1 MTTSRASRSE
11 QGRNRPIWQVRS
23 GAKSAPKAFPRPLP
37 PDAHGREAP
46 ARESL
51 AALPAAAQLFVVAV
65 SGVGSLVVIQSMP
78 YIGGGHPAMFA
89 VFMGVSL
96 LASMAKIAIPV
107 PGSASTLTAC
117 HVIDVATL
125 ILCGTDSAVLVAA
138 WGGWTQSIF
147 RSARRNPAH
156 RIVFSIAALA
166 LTMRAAGA
174 AYLWLGG
181 QAGVWSAPPQLEP
194 IVAAGTVVFLINSGL
209 VAAAIALSTRGSV
222 FQVWFDSFFSSW
234 PSYVIGMGLAAAIS
248 IGIERGSYWL
258 LPLLAAPLALV
269 HRNFVDCLGR
279 MSDAITDPLTGLP
292 NQRYLVEHAT
302 RELARARRNGSRLAV
317 VVMDL
322 DGFKSIND
330 IEGHAAGD
338 AVLRAVAG
346 RLRHSIRSHDVCA
359 RYGGDEFLL
368 VLADCGSEEA
378 QWRTEELRSAVS
390 AIDVSF
396 WSVEKTPLT
405 ISAGTAVFPDDGDSL
420 ERLFVA
426 ADGRMYECKYGRP
439 AAAVQN
445 SNRC

>member
-11 QGRNRPIWQVRS
+11 KGRNRPIWQVRP
-23 GAKSAPKAFPRPLP
+23 GAASAPKPFPCPLP
-37 PDAHGREAP
+37 PAGHSREAP
-46 ARESL
+46 APETL
-51 AALPAAAQLFVVAV
+51 AALPAVAQLFVVAV

-78 YIGGGHPAMFA
+78 YIGGGHPVLFA
-89 VFMGVSL
+89 VFMGISL
-96 LASMAKIAIPV
+96 LASMAKITIPV

-125 ILCGTDSAVLVAA
+125 ILCGTDSAVLVGA
-138 WGGWTQSIF
+138 WGAWTQSIF
-147 RSARRNPAH
+147 RSARRNPIH
-156 RIVFSIAALA
+156 QIVFSIAALA

-174 AYLWLGG
+174 TYLWLGG
-181 QAGVWSAPPQLEP
+181 QAGVWSVPPQLEP
-194 IVAAGTVVFLINSGL
+194 FVAAATVVFFINSGL
-209 VAAAIALSTRGSV
+209 VAAAIALSTRASI

-234 PSYVIGMGLAAAIS
+234 PSYVIGVGLAAALS

-269 HRNFVDCLGR
+269 HRNFMDYLGR

-302 RELARARRNGSRLAV
+302 RELARARRNGGKLAV

-330 IEGHAAGD
+330 VEGHAAGD
-338 AVLRAVAG
+338 AVLRAVAE

-368 VLADCGSEEA
+368 VLGDCGFEEA
-378 QWRTEELRSAVS
+378 QWRTEELRSVVS
-390 AIDVSF
+390 AIDMNR
-396 WSVEKTPLT
+396 WAREKNPLT

-426 ADGRMYECKYGRP
+426 ADGRMYDCKYRQRT
-439 AAAVQN
+439 AAFHDV
-445 SNRC
+445 